1 MASTGP
7 VYSVVTVTPGCG
19 CCSVNVN
26 PRDISKECNR
36 MSQEGFE
43 LVTAYEAMDGCSCCQ
58 NKSAVLIFRR

>member
-1 MASTGP
+1 
-7 VYSVVTVTPGCG
+7 
-19 CCSVNVN
+19 
-26 PRDISKECNR
+26 